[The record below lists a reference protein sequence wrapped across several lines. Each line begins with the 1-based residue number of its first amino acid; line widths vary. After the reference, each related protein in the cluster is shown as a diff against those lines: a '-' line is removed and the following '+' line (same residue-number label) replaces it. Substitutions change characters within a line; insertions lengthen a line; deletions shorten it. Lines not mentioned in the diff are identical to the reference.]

1 MAVKKTIIIDAKTDQ
16 AVKDIDNVNE
26 ALDDTTKEQE
36 EVAKGFGIMDTKAG
50 QFYTSSIKGFKGL
63 IAGLRTTI
71 QSMGVLKVA
80 IAATGIGLL
89 LVAFASLTAFFTK
102 TQRGAD
108 ALNVVFKA
116 VGTTIDVLIDR
127 LSTFGEG
134 LFQIITG
141 DFSAGIAT
149 LKGSFAGLGE
159 EIRNE
164 SQAAIQLEKDF
175 QKLQDRDI
183 EFIKVQAEKRRVI
196 AAARLATEDASKT
209 EQERLD
215 ALKLAIATE
224 NELTDEQIAIETE
237 RARIIRERVALGESS
252 REDLEDQARAEAR
265 VIELQT
271 ERDTRL
277 KELQSRLNSFNAT
290 TNESTEATNKDAAAS
305 LAAAEAKK
313 KEAAALDELNKKRQ
327 EAIDRLVA
335 ESQANQAQGLEAA
348 LLQADALEEEFLNRS
363 LERQEIEKNAVNDKY
378 FSAIEAA
385 RMAGQDITTL
395 EQARQQEIA
404 DIDASYNA
412 EELQRERLIQS
423 AKAQLVSMGLN
434 ALLANMKEGSKAAK
448 AIAVAQ
454 ATYDTYQAIQS
465 TFASAAANPT
475 SILFP
480 AQPYIQA
487 GIAAAFGFANVRKIL
502 STQPAASSAPSL
514 SAPSGFGGVQAPTVQ
529 FNTLQGGLNQLQQ
542 AITSQN
548 QPPPK
553 AYVVTTEI
561 NNANQ
566 LDRRIAS
573 QSIFG

>member
-1 MAVKKTIIIDAKTDQ
+1 MAIKKTIIIDAKTDQ

-36 EVAKGFGIMDTKAG
+36 EVSKGFGIMDTKAG
-50 QFYTSSIKGFKGL
+50 QFYTSSIKGFKGI

-313 KEAAALDELNKKRQ
+313 KEAAALEELNKKRQ

-363 LERQEIEKNAVNDKY
+363 LERQEIEKNAVYDKY

-404 DIDASYNA
+404 DIDARYNA
-412 EELQRERLIQS
+412 QELQREKQVQS
-423 AKAQLVSMGLN
+423 AKMAVISNSLGVIGDLFGKQSAAG
-434 ALLANMKEGSKAAK
+434 KAAS
-448 AIAVAQ
+448 VAQ
-454 ATYDTYQAIQS
+454 ATINTYQAA
-465 TFASAAANPT
+465 TNALANTLLPPP
-475 SILFP
+475 FP
-480 AQPYIQA
+480 Q
-487 GIAAAFGFANVRKIL
+487 IAAGVTIASGLAQVRNILKTPIPNGF
-502 STQPAASSAPSL
+502 SGASSSGGGGI
-514 SAPSGFGGVQAPTVQ
+514 SAGGGVQAPTVQ

-553 AYVVTTEI
+553 AYVVTTDI